1 MRIYIINSYTNLF
14 LLHSNI
20 DFSCP
25 RQLISSIQICPVPLP
40 KLFTFSAPNLKNS
53 FVLYF
58 FSFVWG
64 GGVGLFTDQIFCSFF
79 FKFCLNL
86 GICIYLFYH
95 LWQFLFI
102 KFCSECVTVFYIFVC
117 LIRRKV
123 KLNKHTQS
131 TFMHNH
137 VYLWNIEGVL
147 CVHVN
152 VAQNQSSYG

>member
-40 KLFTFSAPNLKNS
+40 KLFTFSAPNLQNS
-53 FVLYF
+53 FVLFF

-64 GGVGLFTDQIFCSFF
+64 WRGWTVYRP
-79 FKFCLNL
+79 N
-86 GICIYLFYH
+86 
-95 LWQFLFI
+95 FLFI
-102 KFCSECVTVFYIFVC
+102 FFLILLKSWPLYLSFLPPLTIFIHQILFWMCYSILFFVC

>member
-40 KLFTFSAPNLKNS
+40 KLFTFSAPNLQNS
-53 FVLYF
+53 FVLGF
-58 FSFVWG
+58 FLLFGG

-79 FKFCLNL
+79 FLILLKSWPL
-86 GICIYLFYH
+86 YLS
-95 LWQFLFI
+95 FLPPLIIFI
-102 KFCSECVTVFYIFVC
+102 HKLVFWMCYSILFFVC

-131 TFMHNH
+131 TFMYNH

>member
-1 MRIYIINSYTNLF
+1 MRIHIINSYTNLF

-64 GGVGLFTDQIFCSFF
+64 GGLDCLQTKFF
-79 FKFCLNL
+79 VHF
-86 GICIYLFYH
+86 
-95 LWQFLFI
+95 
-102 KFCSECVTVFYIFVC
+102 FYILLKSWPLYLSFLPPLIIFIHKLVFWMCYSILFFVC

>member
-40 KLFTFSAPNLKNS
+40 KLFTFSAPNLQNS
-53 FVLYF
+53 FVL
-58 FSFVWG
+58 V
-64 GGVGLFTDQIFCSFF
+64 FF
-79 FKFCLNL
+79 FCLGVEGLDCLQTKFFVHFFLIL
-86 GICIYLFYH
+86 LKSWSLYLS
-95 LWQFLFI
+95 FLPPLIIFI
-102 KFCSECVTVFYIFVC
+102 QKLVFWMCYSILFFVC

-131 TFMHNH
+131 TFMYNH